1 LVIASLEGGGAE
13 RVFVTLANGL
23 RAEGRDVD
31 LVLMNRAGVLLKEV
45 KPGVNVVHLDAARA
59 MLALVPLVKYL
70 RRVRPEAMLTT
81 LTHVSVVAALA
92 RKLARVPVRLVIREA
107 VTSSV
112 HHRYVTDVR
121 SRVVARL
128 LRPAYRSADVVV
140 SPSQGV
146 TEDLVANV
154 GIARAHVT
162 TIPNPLDVGRIRSL
176 ALQPVTDPFAQ
187 SDERPMV
194 LGIGRLSAQ
203 KDFST
208 LILAFARTIETVPA
222 KLLILGDGEE
232 RGALEALIRSSGLD
246 HHVAMPGFVENPFAY
261 LKQAAVFVLS
271 SRYEGLPNAL
281 LQALAV
287 GAPVVATDCPG
298 GPGEILES
306 GRLGRLVP
314 VGDVEA
320 MAVAIADGVAGRIAS
335 APLAT
340 VEQKYGTHGIV
351 RGYLE
356 VLCG

>member
-1 LVIASLEGGGAE
+1 
-13 RVFVTLANGL
+13 
-23 RAEGRDVD
+23 
-31 LVLMNRAGVLLKEV
+31 
-45 KPGVNVVHLDAARA
+45 
-59 MLALVPLVKYL
+59 
-70 RRVRPEAMLTT
+70 MLTT
-81 LTHVSVVAALA
+81 LTHVNVVAALA

-112 HHRYVTDVR
+112 HHRHVTDVR
-121 SRVVARL
+121 SRVVAHL
-128 LRPAYRSADVVV
+128 LRRAYRSADQVV

-146 TEDLVANV
+146 TEDLVAEI

-162 TIPNPLDVGRIRSL
+162 TIPNPLDVDRIRAL
-176 ALQPVTDPFAQ
+176 ALEPVTNPFAQ
-187 SDERPMV
+187 RDERPIV

-208 LILAFARTIETVPA
+208 LILAFARTIKTVPA

-246 HHVAMPGFVENPFAY
+246 QHVAMPGFVENPFAY

-287 GAPVVATDCPG
+287 GAPVVATDCPS
-298 GPGEILES
+298 GPSEILES

-320 MAVAIADGVAGRIAS
+320 MAAAIADGVAGRIAS
-335 APLAT
+335 VPLAT
-340 VEQKYGTHGIV
+340 VERKYGTDEIV